1 MGSRTGSAPPHGGGP
16 SRASALTSRLL
27 LLLAVVGATG
37 LLLGSLALPAALATN
52 DVLVAVRQEVLDVP
66 PLGEA
71 DTPPQNSYVYAAD
84 GSELAELTFEEN
96 RVPVGLDD
104 VPQDAV
110 NAVLATEDA
119 DFYAHQGVNH
129 LAIVRAAITNLR
141 AGGIEGGAST
151 ITQQYVK
158 QTFLTPEQT
167 LGRKVQEAIYATQ
180 LERQLPKD
188 EILERY
194 LNRTYFGSGVY
205 GIGTAADRYFSKPV
219 GELTLGEAATL
230 AGIIRSPERNNP
242 IANLDNAQLRRDIV
256 LGQMATHGFI
266 SREQAEAARAEPLEP
281 QISEPPA
288 PAQPFWV
295 DWVSR
300 LLVSEDAAQALGTQV
315 DAFESM
321 GATLEERRATVFQS
335 GLRIH
340 TTLDTEMQEHA
351 EAALREHLSYED
363 EPPEELARE
372 PMGALVSVEPE
383 TGAIR
388 AMALGPHE
396 WGSCLEDGS
405 WVGEGDDGQLLC
417 DKTKVNPAI
426 PGAGSGGRQPGS
438 AFKPFLVAAAL
449 EDGLP
454 PTLEMES
461 RGPKDIEGC
470 IDSDVDT
477 TWTVRNFSEGGPA
490 VMDMYEAVK
499 RSSNVYHAMLVAD
512 IGPAKL
518 VEVAHKLGIRS
529 RLGENC
535 SLSLGA
541 AEVNPLEMAAAYG
554 TLANRG
560 VRCEPFPIV
569 RIEDAQGRTIWEHSV
584 DCTRVIDTE
593 VADRAVDIMAGP
605 VEPGGTAPGANLG
618 RWPTRGKTG
627 TTNDFRDAWFV
638 GFVKQLSTAA
648 WVGYPAGT
656 RTYATT
662 EAAAAV
668 CGDEDWFEAGAV
680 QCSGET
686 EFLTNVTIGGQ
697 QYARVTGGALPAPMW
712 TTYMSQAV
720 QRFEPEAF
728 PEPGPLPS
736 GVVPNLLDAGSI
748 SRAERLAE
756 EAGFRLVVRT
766 VSDYRSQGT
775 FVGQDPRPGTEH
787 PLGSRIVLS
796 VSDGTGQRPS
806 VPNVVGMTLDEAVGV
821 LSALGYDVGL
831 RDVNTDDPGLDGRV
845 VATSPGAG
853 TALLPG
859 DGIQV
864 VLSVGRFNAPVE
876 EPADDEVDEE
886 PVEDEDEPDEP
897 EDEDGDDDG
906 DGNGRGRGRS
916 GDAPGRQDD

>member
-1 MGSRTGSAPPHGGGP
+1 VI
-16 SRASALTSRLL
+16 SRLL
-27 LLLAVVGATG
+27 LLVAVVGATG
-37 LLLGSLALPAALATN
+37 LLVGALFLPAALAAN
-52 DVLVAVRQEVLDVP
+52 DVLASVRQDVLDVP

-84 GSELAELTFEEN
+84 GSELAELNFEEN
-96 RVPVGLDD
+96 RVPVRLADI
-104 VPQDAV
+104 PQDAV

-129 LAIVRAAITNLR
+129 AAIIRAAVTNLR

-167 LGRKVQEAIYATQ
+167 FARKIQEAIYATQ

-205 GIGTAADRYFSKPV
+205 GIGTAADRYFSKDV
-219 GELTLGEAATL
+219 GDLTLAEAATL
-230 AGIIRSPERNNP
+230 AGVIRSPERNNP
-242 IANLDNAQLRRDIV
+242 IVSPDNARLRRDIV

-266 SREQAEAARAEPLEP
+266 SVEQAETTRAEPLEP
-281 QISEPPA
+281 AISEPP
-288 PAQPFWV
+288 PPEDPFWV

-315 DAFESM
+315 DAFELM
-321 GATLEERRATVFQS
+321 GTNLEERRATVFQS

-340 TTLDTEMQEHA
+340 TTLDPEMQDLA
-351 EAALREHLSYED
+351 EAALRRHLSYED
-363 EPPEELARE
+363 EPAEELARE
-372 PMGALVSVEPE
+372 PTGALVSVEPE

-388 AMALGPHE
+388 AMAVGPHA
-396 WGSCLEDGS
+396 WGSCNEDGD
-405 WVGEGDDGQLLC
+405 WVGEAEDGQLLC

-426 PGAGSGGRQPGS
+426 PGAGGSGRQAGS
-438 AFKPFLVAAAL
+438 AFKPFLIAAAL

-454 PTLEMES
+454 PTLEMEA
-461 RGPKDIEGC
+461 RGPKDIDGC
-470 IDSDVDT
+470 VDSTADV
-477 TWTVRNFSEGGPA
+477 TWTVGNFSEGGPA
-490 VMDMYEAVK
+490 VLDMYEAVA
-499 RSSNVYHAMLVAD
+499 RSSNVYHALLVAD
-512 IGPAKL
+512 LGPDKL
-518 VEVAHKLGIRS
+518 VEMAAKLGIRS
-529 RLGENC
+529 PLAPNC
-535 SLSLGA
+535 SLALGA
-541 AEVNPLEMAAAYG
+541 TEVNPLEMATGYA

-569 RIEDAQGRTIWEHSV
+569 RIEDPQGRTVWEHSP

-605 VEPGGTAPGANLG
+605 VESGGTAPGANLG

-627 TTNDFRDAWFV
+627 TTNDYRDAWFV

-656 RTYATT
+656 RYYSSV
-662 EAAAAV
+662 EAAETV
-668 CGDEDWFEAGAV
+668 CGSAAAGNPV
-680 QCSGET
+680 CPGTT

-712 TTYMSQAV
+712 TTYMSQV
-720 QRFEPEAF
+720 VERFEPEAF

-736 GVVPNLLDAGSI
+736 GAVPNLLNAGSI

-766 VSDYRSQGT
+766 ISDYRAEGT
-775 FVGQDPRPGTEH
+775 FVAQDPRPGTDH
-787 PLGSRIVLS
+787 PLGSRITLS
-796 VSDGTGQRPS
+796 VSDGTGQRPTVPDVRGMS
-806 VPNVVGMTLDEAVGV
+806 VDEAVAV
-821 LSALGYDVGL
+821 LSRLGYDVGM
-831 RDVNTDDPGLDGRV
+831 REVRVTDDSLHGRV
-845 VATSPGAG
+845 VGSSPGAG
-853 TALLPG
+853 TALMPG
-859 DGIQV
+859 DGVRV
-864 VLSVGRFNAPVE
+864 VIDIGRFRAP
-876 EPADDEVDEE
+876 EPPPEPDDDDDGNGNGDDGDDEDDEDDD
-886 PVEDEDEPDEP
+886 EDDEPDGRGP
-897 EDEDGDDDG
+897 DG
-906 DGNGRGRGRS
+906 DGP
-916 GDAPGRQDD
+916 PGQTDD

>member
-1 MGSRTGSAPPHGGGP
+1 MASTTGPSPHRGGGP

-27 LLLAVVGATG
+27 LLVAVVGATG
-37 LLLGSLALPAALATN
+37 LLVGALALPAALAT
-52 DVLVAVRQEVLDVP
+52 DDILSSVRNQVLDVP

-71 DTPPQNSYVYAAD
+71 ETPPQNSYVYAAD
-84 GSELAELTFEEN
+84 GTELAELTFEEN
-96 RVPVGLDD
+96 RVPIRLAD
-104 VPQDAV
+104 VPLDV
-110 NAVLATEDA
+110 RNAVLATEDA
-119 DFYAHQGVNH
+119 DFYEHQGVNH
-129 LAIVRAAITNLR
+129 LAIARAAVTNLR

-158 QTFLTPEQT
+158 QAFLSPEQT

-180 LERQLPKD
+180 LERRLPKD

-205 GIGTAADRYFSKPV
+205 GIGTAADRYFSKGV
-219 GELTLGEAATL
+219 GDLTLGEAATL

-242 IANLDNAQLRRDIV
+242 IANPDNARTRRDIV
-256 LGQMATHGFI
+256 LGQMATHGFV
-266 SREQAEAARAEPLEP
+266 SREQAEAARALPLETE
-281 QISEPPA
+281 ISEPPA
-288 PAQPFWV
+288 PENPFWV

-300 LLVSEDAAQALGTQV
+300 LLVSEDAARALGTQV
-315 DAFESM
+315 DAFETM

-340 TTLDTEMQEHA
+340 TTLDPEMQLQA
-351 EAALREHLSYED
+351 EASLRQHLSYED

-405 WVGEGDDGQLLC
+405 WAGEAEDGQLLC
-417 DKTKVNPAI
+417 DKTKVNPAV
-426 PGAGSGGRQPGS
+426 PGAGSSGRQPGS
-438 AFKPFLVAAAL
+438 AFKPFLIAAAL

-454 PTLEMES
+454 PTLEMDS
-461 RGPKDIEGC
+461 RGPADIEGC
-470 IDSDVDT
+470 VDSDVDT
-477 TWTVRNFSEGGPA
+477 TWTVRNFSEGGPGIL
-490 VMDMYEAVK
+490 DMYEALK
-499 RSSNVYHAMLVAD
+499 RSSNVYHALLVAD
-512 IGPAKL
+512 IGPRKL
-518 VEVAHKLGIRS
+518 VEMSHKLGIKS
-529 RLGENC
+529 GLGENC
-535 SLSLGA
+535 SLALGS
-541 AEVNPLEMAAAYG
+541 AEVNPLEMAVAYG

-569 RIEDAQGRTIWEHSV
+569 RIEDAAGRTLWEHSL
-584 DCTRVIDTE
+584 DCSRVIDTE

-605 VEPGGTAPGANLG
+605 VESGGTAPGANLG
-618 RWPTRGKTG
+618 AWPTRGKTG

-656 RTYATT
+656 RTYSTT
-662 EAAAAV
+662 EAAAAI
-668 CGDEDWFEAGAV
+668 CGDEDWFEEGGV
-680 QCSGET
+680 QCAGVT

-697 QYARVTGGALPAPMW
+697 NYARVTGGALPAPMW

-720 QRFEPEAF
+720 ERFEPEGF

-766 VSDYRSQGT
+766 VSDYRSEGT
-775 FVGQDPRPGTEH
+775 FVAQDPSPGTDH
-787 PLGSRIVLS
+787 PLGGRITLS
-796 VSDGTGQRPS
+796 VSDGTGQRPT
-806 VPNVVGMTLDEAVGV
+806 VPDVIGLTLEEAVDLLSGLGYEVAMREVRVDDEA
-821 LSALGYDVGL
+821 
-831 RDVNTDDPGLDGRV
+831 LDGLV
-845 VATSPGAG
+845 VATSPVAG
-853 TALLPG
+853 TELTPG

-864 VLSVGRFNAPVE
+864 VLDIGRFAVP
-876 EPADDEVDEE
+876 
-886 PVEDEDEPDEP
+886 PD
-897 EDEDGDDDG
+897 DDDG
-906 DGNGRGRGRS
+906 DGGGEDEGDGGGSDDGGGGGGGGDGRGPD
-916 GDAPGRQDD
+916 GDGPPGQRDD